1 MLLEFDTWINLSKI
15 RLSSSL
21 VVEEPLAG
29 IMASGTGGLLY
40 GVRELP
46 KLKAI
51 DGI

>member
-1 MLLEFDTWINLSKI
+1 MLLEFDSRINLSKI
-15 RLSSSL
+15 WLSSS
-21 VVEEPLAG
+21 VIVEEPLAG
-29 IMASGTGGLLY
+29 IMASGTRELLY